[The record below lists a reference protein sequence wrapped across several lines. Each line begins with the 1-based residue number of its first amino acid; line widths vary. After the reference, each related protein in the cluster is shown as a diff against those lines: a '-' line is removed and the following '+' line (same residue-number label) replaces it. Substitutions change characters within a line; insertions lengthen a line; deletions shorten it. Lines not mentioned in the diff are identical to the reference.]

1 MADNPTASDTLG
13 IIGVE
18 LWRNVKQGGAS
29 SISMVFAVVQTD
41 YKWVAWY
48 VFVDDNNTDV
58 LMFGEAGTGAAEIY
72 GRGFGR
78 THHEFH
84 RRFVHLTKAMR
95 VDGLAGDNPPKSPAL
110 IYTRNTSKI
119 DYVLV
124 DIDIQRTDGFLQLRS
139 LPLEGNIRQEFNNKS
154 TRGEVF
160 RWGDAKM
167 FDKKELK
174 NPPFGSS

>member
-1 MADNPTASDTLG
+1 
-13 IIGVE
+13 
-18 LWRNVKQGGAS
+18 
-29 SISMVFAVVQTD
+29 MVFAVVQTD

-48 VFVDDNNTDV
+48 VFGDDKIADV
-58 LMFGEAGTGAAEIY
+58 LMFGEFGTGAAEIY

-95 VDGLAGDNPPKSPAL
+95 VDGLAGDNPPTPAL
-110 IYTRNTSKI
+110 IYARNTSKK

-139 LPLEGNIRQEFNNKS
+139 LPLEGHIRQELMARVPAGKS
-154 TRGEVF
+154 SGGAMPKCSIKRSSRIRRLV
-160 RWGDAKM
+160 
-167 FDKKELK
+167 
-174 NPPFGSS
+174 PPKVWVINR

>member
-1 MADNPTASDTLG
+1 
-13 IIGVE
+13 
-18 LWRNVKQGGAS
+18 
-29 SISMVFAVVQTD
+29 
-41 YKWVAWY
+41 
-48 VFVDDNNTDV
+48 
-58 LMFGEAGTGAAEIY
+58 MFGEAGSGAAEIY

-110 IYTRNTSKI
+110 IYARNTSKK

-139 LPLEGNIRQEFNNKS
+139 LPLEGHIRQEFNGKS

-160 RWGDAKM
+160 RRGDAKM

-174 NPPFGSS
+174 NPPFSSS